1 MPRSVAA
8 GGSGASPRTMRSMPS
23 SSFAIAPAPRLGCPG
38 RSLPPGIVLGPGPV
52 VYAAKAPRPS
62 LPSILVRHHALD
74 RGGLVMKRWSLVAA
88 VLSALVVAALPRPG
102 HAQGKD
108 TLVVALVAHAP
119 TLDPHMHF
127 ERVGILVNVN
137 MFDSLLHRNT
147 KLEFEPSLATS
158 WKAVSDTQWE
168 FKIRK
173 GVRFHN
179 GDIMTAED
187 VKYSFDRV
195 LDPKKKSPQYG
206 NIRAIKDVRVA
217 DPETIVITTDKPFP
231 LLLERLTFFC
241 IVPKKHLESVG
252 DQAFGTTAAV
262 GTGPWKFVEW
272 KRDQLIRLE
281 AFDQHWRG
289 KPPFRQV
296 IFRAIPEVATQV
308 AEIKTGGVDIIRNV
322 SADLVPEL
330 RTNPQTYV
338 SSTPIL
344 RVHSVELDM
353 RVAPFDKKTV
363 RQAANHAIDKQT
375 VVQKLMASL
384 GRPVAT
390 TVQPQAFGYD
400 PEVKAYPYDPKKAK
414 ELLTQAGYPN
424 GVDVTLHSA
433 FVEFRPVFEAICQML
448 TEVGIR
454 TTPKM
459 WDPGPA
465 WNKFFQTE
473 GKATNGYYGNWGNY
487 SVFDAD
493 AVLHPLYHTEPG
505 GWIGKHYARVEGL
518 DKLIDEARS
527 TIDQPRRKKI
537 YADIQAMIKE
547 EARPDEWLWLFAA
560 KPAN

>member
-1 MPRSVAA
+1 
-8 GGSGASPRTMRSMPS
+8 
-23 SSFAIAPAPRLGCPG
+23 
-38 RSLPPGIVLGPGPV
+38 
-52 VYAAKAPRPS
+52 
-62 LPSILVRHHALD
+62 
-74 RGGLVMKRWSLVAA
+74 MKRWALVAA
-88 VLSALVVAALPRPG
+88 VLSALVLASLPHSG

-206 NIRAIKDVRVA
+206 NIRAIKDVRVV

-241 IVPKKHLESVG
+241 IVPKKHVEAVG

-289 KPPFRQV
+289 KPPFRQL

-330 RTNPQTYV
+330 KTNPQTYV

-353 RVAPFDKKTV
+353 RVAPFDKKAV
-363 RQAANHAIDKQT
+363 RQAANYAIDKQT

-400 PEVKAYPYDPKKAK
+400 PEVKAYPSDPKKAK
-414 ELLTQAGYPN
+414 ELLTQAGYAN

-433 FVEFRPVFEAICQML
+433 AVEFRPVFEASARCSPRWASAPRPRC
-448 TEVGIR
+448 GIPDR
-454 TTPKM
+454 PGTSSSRARARLRTAFTSRGATTPCSTLTRCSTPSITRRRVAGSGSGTRG
-459 WDPGPA
+459 WTASTVPSTRRAPPSTRPGA
-465 WNKFFQTE
+465 SGST
-473 GKATNGYYGNWGNY
+473 
-487 SVFDAD
+487 
-493 AVLHPLYHTEPG
+493 
-505 GWIGKHYARVEGL
+505 
-518 DKLIDEARS
+518 ARS
-527 TIDQPRRKKI
+527 SRRSARKRPASSCGRSTTPSPSPSGWSTRRVRMSGCGSSTPSRSASEAYRPRLT
-537 YADIQAMIKE
+537 AL
-547 EARPDEWLWLFAA
+547 PC
-560 KPAN
+560 